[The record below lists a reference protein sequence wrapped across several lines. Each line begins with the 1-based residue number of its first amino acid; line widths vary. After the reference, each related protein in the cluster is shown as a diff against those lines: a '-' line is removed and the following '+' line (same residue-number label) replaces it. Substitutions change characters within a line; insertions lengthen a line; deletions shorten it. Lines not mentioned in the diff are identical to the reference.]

1 MPNASIDYQLHR
13 YDDTPDQRINKNG
26 FNVAAYFQGTPDQD
40 TTLQI
45 AAGQNVVPGALSEDI
60 RIYGTE
66 PALLVTLD
74 ESLARYLPAGK
85 SFAKVIV
92 VNARNISKRNL
103 SYQWVFAIS
112 APVLRS
118 RGTLTIVGVD
128 PDQPSIAWVLRNEE
142 TVRQLGFFRL
152 SPGRRGMVQR
162 APETIR
168 SMKGSMETFAGMTEF
183 SMADAVQIVW
193 GRK

>member
-1 MPNASIDYQLHR
+1 L
-13 YDDTPDQRINKNG
+13 
-26 FNVAAYFQGTPDQD
+26 
-40 TTLQI
+40 
-45 AAGQNVVPGALSEDI
+45 E
-60 RIYGTE
+60 
-66 PALLVTLD
+66 
-74 ESLARYLPAGK
+74 ESLTRYLPAGR

-103 SYQWVFAIS
+103 SYQWVSAIS
-112 APVLRS
+112 APVLCS
-118 RGTLTIVGVD
+118 GGTLTIVGVD
-128 PDQPSIAWVLRNEE
+128 QDQPSIAWVLRNEE
-142 TVRQLGFFRL
+142 TVRQLGFFRR
-152 SPGRRGMVQR
+152 SPTRRRMVQR